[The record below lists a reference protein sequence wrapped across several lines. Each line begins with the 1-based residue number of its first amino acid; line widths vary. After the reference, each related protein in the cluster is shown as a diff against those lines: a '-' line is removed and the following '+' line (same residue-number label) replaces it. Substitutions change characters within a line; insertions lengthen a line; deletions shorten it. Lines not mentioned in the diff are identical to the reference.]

1 MSKIKVD
8 VNFIFPGQGSQYIG
22 IGSNIFKINDYAKSL
37 LSYTNDILGY
47 KIDEICINPNGLI
60 NKTKYTQPAIF
71 LYNAIADFIV
81 KDNGYN
87 PVSYAGHSLGE
98 YSALVSS
105 GCISF
110 EDALGIIKIR
120 ANEMDS
126 ANKYKPGKMAAII
139 NLKVD
144 QFKEIKSN
152 INGVIVIANYNS
164 NKQTIISGESK
175 AIDTFLIIA
184 KKMNIRALP
193 LNVSG
198 AFHSPLMN
206 NAMKKL
212 EGHINMV
219 KFNDIETPIYQNF
232 TPNRNYNNSKIK
244 CNLIK
249 QIISSV
255 RWIES
260 VTNMGDDYSMDF
272 LEVGPKKVLSKLNTN
287 INKGINSIIF
297 EDIKFNAKFS

>member
-1 MSKIKVD
+1 MDI
-8 VNFIFPGQGSQYIG
+8 NFIFPGQGSQYIG

-47 KIDEICINPNGLI
+47 KVDEICINPNGI
-60 NKTKYTQPAIF
+60 VNKTEYTQPAIF

-87 PVSYAGHSLGE
+87 PISYAGHSLGE

-110 EDALGIIKIR
+110 EDALGIIKVR
-120 ANEMDS
+120 AKEMAS
-126 ANKYKPGKMAAII
+126 ANKYKSGKMAAII
-139 NLKVD
+139 NLRID
-144 QFKEIKSN
+144 QFEEIKSH
-152 INGVIVIANYNS
+152 INGIIVIANYNS
-164 NKQTIISGESK
+164 NKQTIISGESH
-175 AIDTFLIIA
+175 AIDTFLITA
-184 KKMNIRALP
+184 KKMNITALP

-206 NAMKKL
+206 NSMIKVKEA
-212 EGHINMV
+212 INMV
-219 KFNDIETPIYQNF
+219 KFNDIDKPIYQNF
-232 TPNRNYNNSKIK
+232 FPNRNYNNSKIK
-244 CNLIK
+244 CNLIN

-260 VTNMGDDYSMDF
+260 ITNMANDYTMDF
-272 LEVGPKKVLSKLNTN
+272 LEVGPNKVLSKLNTN

-297 EDIKFNAKFS
+297 EDIKSNAKLS